1 MGKATR
7 RAKCI
12 AGFEKAGI
20 WPLNPNNIT
29 PQIYKEGVRLRGLND
44 DSSRYAPP
52 PIPPLPPL
60 NVEPPPS
67 FSPPVSSRPAVIESV
82 SSILSPPPRIPLA
95 PLPSH
100 QFSGFNTTYAT
111 MLTEQQVINTLKE
124 KKEEK
129 ERKDREKENRKRA
142 REEKRQEKAN
152 KPPPQPRKKRS
163 TSIRLRPTSA
173 NKENTPPNSS
183 QDVVDPYE

>member
-1 MGKATR
+1 MGKSNETGQLHSRVRKSWDMASQPQQNHATNLQGR
-7 RAKCI
+7 
-12 AGFEKAGI
+12 
-20 WPLNPNNIT
+20 
-29 PQIYKEGVRLRGLND
+29 VRLRGLND

-82 SSILSPPPRIPLA
+82 SSILSHPPRIPLA